1 MVRSSYVARRRQ
13 TPYDVA
19 RLLLM
24 APRDPWQN
32 STPDFGAVAFC
43 TTNIEDLRT
52 PFDVN
57 LFDKI
62 IDLFIAE
69 EVIEVD
75 RLEEKIMAVIE
86 EDQLEDT
93 NSKRLS

>member
-1 MVRSSYVARRRQ
+1 MY
-13 TPYDVA
+13 
-19 RLLLM
+19 
-24 APRDPWQN
+24 
-32 STPDFGAVAFC
+32 
-43 TTNIEDLRT
+43 
-52 PFDVN
+52 
-57 LFDKI
+57 LFNKI

-86 EDQLEDT
+86 EDQLEDI